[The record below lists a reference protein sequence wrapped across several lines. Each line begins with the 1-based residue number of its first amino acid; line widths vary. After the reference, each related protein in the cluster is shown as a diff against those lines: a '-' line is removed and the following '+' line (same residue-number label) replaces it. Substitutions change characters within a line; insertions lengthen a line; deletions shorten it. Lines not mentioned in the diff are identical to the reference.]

1 MKLNRGFNCLESKNE
16 NKKTANKLVEKWIQG
31 FHRGSLRFFIL
42 HLLRHE
48 RQNKNSTKTDGSPFR
63 KRIHGYHIAKAIK
76 EITDKRWE
84 PKTASIYPIL
94 KQFEKEG
101 IIEEIAEQ
109 NDKEGKR
116 FTKKYQL
123 TEYGVEVAQKL
134 EQARKDFVKA
144 FRIHPRHGPPP
155 RPHLQMIKSRLE
167 LTDEE
172 VSELL
177 KNATSSDLEREKIQ
191 LQESILLI
199 QDTLKAVEEETER
212 RRTS

>member
-1 MKLNRGFNCLESKNE
+1 MESKIE
-16 NKKTANKLVEKWIQG
+16 KTKNADDLVEKWIQG

-48 RQNKNSTKTDGSPFR
+48 KQHKDNIKPTESPFR

-94 KQFEKEG
+94 NQFEEEG
-101 IIEEIAEQ
+101 IIEEIADK
-109 NDKEGKR
+109 NNKEGKR

-123 TEYGVEVAQKL
+123 TDYGLEVAQKL
-134 EQARKDFVKA
+134 EKARRDFAKA
-144 FRIHPRHGPPP
+144 FKIHSRHSPPL
-155 RPHLQMIKSRLE
+155 RPHLQLIKSKLE

-172 VSELL
+172 VFELL
-177 KNATSSDLEREKIQ
+177 KNASLNDLKIEEKQ
-191 LQESILLI
+191 LKESILMI
-199 QDTLKAVEEETER
+199 QDTLKAVEAEIER
-212 RRTS
+212 RKAS